1 MTHAQPP
8 EQKSH
13 STSLPTSPDRPLGV
27 GGRRYAS
34 RNWSDNDIRPPRTRF
49 LYASPRGSVGSSAD
63 ILLTPIRG
71 STALSDEDFVF
82 LPNRDEI
89 IQTQN
94 ELAETPGS
102 PVQNV
107 LNAPNSEMRPHPVL
121 LEPIVIEPTYTS
133 QPELIPLEFKPL
145 PAPPRLEPLSHPAP
159 EPEPG
164 PEPEDPSTPVAR
176 SFISET
182 QTITNAVVEVNPKV
196 HRESLVV
203 LLAPGSKGSTRE
215 LPGDRGIEPTSPIT
229 PQTPLQQSAPIS
241 VPTKSPSPPTKLL
254 TVVTEIP
261 SQQNIIPFP
270 SNLESARTPTR
281 DQRPYSIAITE
292 AASTEPHHGAGVT
305 WVISAYQ
312 TACGIMLL
320 AIDCYRWLVR
330 KGFRDDFQA
339 IIRDPRFR
347 DYLAIL
353 KGARNGFVYGVKIR
367 FPHALLMAILF
378 GRGDWSQR
386 AKTIFKAT
394 KQHAT
399 NLAKFV
405 TIYKTLLLIQRRANG
420 GKEKSADSFFAG
432 LIGGY
437 LVFGDRTAINEQIV
451 LYVCSRVVA
460 SFIPRAFP
468 SPPHNPNGDVLIP
481 ARSVPPDSRIFSVFA
496 AVSWGAVMWLFKY
509 RPETLQPGMANSMQ
523 YLYRDSEAWNNLK
536 TLLWHNK

>member
-1 MTHAQPP
+1 MGKFSIRRHKRELSDSSTIVTVEPSMSPSQRSLYGSIISSRPRNRLQKTHPPPSPDENRDGPDATDKRPQRKLLKRLRQPLHRRTGSSPEATISITPP

-145 PAPPRLEPLSHPAP
+145 PAPPILEPLSHPAP

-330 KGFRDDFQA
+330 KGFRDDF
-339 IIRDPRFR
+339 RSCMSCWF
-347 DYLAIL
+347 L
-353 KGARNGFVYGVKIR
+353 KELVIGFVLPLCVT
-367 FPHALLMAILF
+367 PLALWL
-378 GRGDWSQR
+378 
-386 AKTIFKAT
+386 
-394 KQHAT
+394 
-399 NLAKFV
+399 
-405 TIYKTLLLIQRRANG
+405 
-420 GKEKSADSFFAG
+420 
-432 LIGGY
+432 
-437 LVFGDRTAINEQIV
+437 
-451 LYVCSRVVA
+451 
-460 SFIPRAFP
+460 
-468 SPPHNPNGDVLIP
+468 
-481 ARSVPPDSRIFSVFA
+481 
-496 AVSWGAVMWLFKY
+496 LFK
-509 RPETLQPGMANSMQ
+509 TMHDHQ
-523 YLYRDSEAWNNLK
+523 YGLESI
-536 TLLWHNK
+536 HF